1 MKSENEKK
9 TRRVP
14 TRMTQAQYK
23 IIRQKALD
31 RNMSVSAFVVEAAA
45 HSDNKITIPQ
55 LIRIQNLANLVV
67 RKKNRIVFRHIA
79 MPTTFRTCLR
89 DIKLDF
95 KKRGMFGKILLQ

>member
-31 RNMSVSAFVVEAAA
+31 RNMSVSAFVVEAAV
-45 HSDNKITIPQ
+45 HDDKRITPLQIMH
-55 LIRIQNLANLVV
+55 LQNLINKAADACESEN
-67 RKKNRIVFRHIA
+67 
-79 MPTTFRTCLR
+79 PTLALELR
-89 DIKLDF
+89 REGDAQW
-95 KKRGMFGKILLQ
+95 KIL